1 MAGKGTVVV
10 DLLKRFGKKKADE
23 SNDLVKK
30 EQKLDKLK
38 NVDYPSEK
46 QKDKMQALIEDI
58 RKQKAKEKAEIAQDK
73 IKKSGSTKT
82 GKRTYKGKPLD
93 MSMAMNRGGMTMRK
107 GNMAY
112 SKGGSAAKPRT
123 GSMDYRKGGM
133 ASSTKSKK

>member
-1 MAGKGTVVV
+1 MAGKGTVVGN
-10 DLLKRFGKKKADE
+10 LLKRFGKKKADE
-23 SNDLVKK
+23 SSDLVKDK
-30 EQKLDKLK
+30 KKLEKLK
-38 NVDYPSEK
+38 KEDYPSEK
-46 QKDKMQALIEDI
+46 EKDKMKSLIEDI
-58 RKQKAKEKAEIAQDK
+58 RKQEAREKAEILQDK

-133 ASSTKSKK
+133 ALSSKGK

>member
-1 MAGKGTVVV
+1 MAGKGTVIV

-23 SNDLVKK
+23 SNDLVKNK
-30 EQKLDKLK
+30 EKLDKLK
-38 NVDYPSEK
+38 KVDYPSEK
-46 QKDKMQALIEDI
+46 EKDKMQSLIEDI

-133 ASSTKSKK
+133 ALSSKGK

>member
-1 MAGKGTVVV
+1 MAGKGTVVGS
-10 DLLKRFGKKKADE
+10 LLKRFGKKKADE
-23 SNDLVKK
+23 SNDLVKDK
-30 EQKLDKLK
+30 KKLEKLK
-38 NVDYPSEK
+38 KEDYPSEK
-46 QKDKMQALIEDI
+46 EKDKMKSLIEDI

-93 MSMAMNRGGMTMRK
+93 MSMAMNKGGMTMRK

-133 ASSTKSKK
+133 AYSSKGK

>member
-1 MAGKGTVVV
+1 MAGTGTVVGS
-10 DLLKRFGKKKADE
+10 LLKKFGKKKADE
-23 SNDLVKK
+23 SNDLVKNQ
-30 EQKLDKLK
+30 QKLDKLK
-38 NVDYPSEK
+38 KVDYPSEK
-46 QKDKMQALIEDI
+46 EKDKMQSLIEDI

-112 SKGGSAAKPRT
+112 NKGGSTAKPRT

-133 ASSTKSKK
+133 ISSTKSKK

>member
-1 MAGKGTVVV
+1 MAGKGTVVGS
-10 DLLKRFGKKKADE
+10 LLKRFGKKKADE
-23 SNDLVKK
+23 SNDLVKDK
-30 EQKLDKLK
+30 KKLEKLK
-38 NVDYPSEK
+38 KEDYPSEK
-46 QKDKMQALIEDI
+46 EKDKMKSLIEDI

-112 SKGGSAAKPRT
+112 NKGGSAAKPRT

-133 ASSTKSKK
+133 ISSTKSKK

>member
-1 MAGKGTVVV
+1 MAGKGTVVGS
-10 DLLKRFGKKKADE
+10 LLKRFGKKKADE
-23 SNDLVKK
+23 SNDLVKNK
-30 EQKLDKLK
+30 EKLK
-38 NVDYPSEK
+38 KLKKEDYPSEK
-46 QKDKMQALIEDI
+46 QKDKMQSLIEDI
-58 RKQKAKEKAEIAQDK
+58 RKQEAREKAETVQDI

-112 SKGGSAAKPRT
+112 NKGGSAAKPRT

-133 ASSTKSKK
+133 ISSTKSKK

>member
-112 SKGGSAAKPRT
+112 SKGGSTAKPRT

-133 ASSTKSKK
+133 ISSTKSKK

>member
-38 NVDYPSEK
+38 KVDYPSEK

-58 RKQKAKEKAEIAQDK
+58 RKQKAKEKAEILQDK

-112 SKGGSAAKPRT
+112 SKGGSTAKPRT